1 MEELAEA
8 IENDSIVKVRALCK
22 AGADL
27 TAPID
32 AGLEYGLEDPDDMPV
47 LFYAIRKY
55 ASIELIEVLLEYG
68 CEIKEIDDDGLSSI
82 DIAIKF
88 KREDVIK
95 FCVEKGLDVNETHR
109 PSGITPIV
117 LAACFNNT
125 AIVELLIGYGAKV
138 NAQDKNGMSAKDYA
152 KKLGQKKMVI
162 FLHERGARH
171 NRYPEE
177 STQEDQATKVAEIQN
192 KSQGDMKNRQTPS
205 EDMGF
210 DSI

>member
-1 MEELAEA
+1 MKELAEA

-27 TAPID
+27 SAPID
-32 AGLEYGLEDPDDMPV
+32 AGLEYGLEDPDNMPV

-68 CEIKEIDDDGLSSI
+68 CDIREVDEDGLSSI

-88 KREDVIK
+88 KREDIIK
-95 FCVEKGLDVNETHR
+95 FCVDKGMSVNETHR

-125 AIVELLIGYGAKV
+125 SMIDLLIGYGAEV
-138 NAQDKNGMSAKDYA
+138 NSKDNNGMSAKDYA
-152 KKLGQKKMVI
+152 KKLGQKKMVT
-162 FLHERGARH
+162 FLNERGAKH
-171 NRYPEE
+171 NLYPEE
-177 STQEDQATKVAEIQN
+177 NTPSSATTVDPHPK
-192 KSQGDMKNRQTPS
+192 GDMNNRQAPT

>member
-27 TAPID
+27 SVPID
-32 AGLEYGLEDPDDMPV
+32 AGLEYGLEDPDNMPV

-55 ASIELIEVLLEYG
+55 ASIELLEVLLEYG
-68 CEIKEIDDDGLSSI
+68 CDMREIDEDGLSSI

-88 KREDVIK
+88 KREDIVK
-95 FCVEKGLDVNETHR
+95 FCVDKGISVNETHR

-117 LAACFNNT
+117 LASCFNNT
-125 AIVELLIGYGAKV
+125 SMVELLIGYGAEV
-138 NAQDKNGMSAKDYA
+138 NSKDNNGMSAKDYA
-152 KKLGQKKMVI
+152 KKLGQKKMVA
-162 FLHERGARH
+162 FLHERGAKH

-177 STQEDQATKVAEIQN
+177 NLTTSTPVVDPNPK
-192 KSQGDMKNRQTPS
+192 GDMNNRPTLTD
-205 EDMGF
+205 DMGF

>member
-8 IENDSIVKVRALCK
+8 IENDSVIKVRALCK

-27 TAPID
+27 SAPID
-32 AGLEYGLEDPDDMPV
+32 AGLEYGLEDPDNMPV

-68 CEIKEIDDDGLSSI
+68 CDIREIDEDGLSAI

-88 KREDVIK
+88 KREDIVK
-95 FCVEKGLDVNETHR
+95 FCVDKGMSVNETHR

-117 LAACFNNT
+117 LASCFNNT
-125 AIVELLIGYGAKV
+125 SMVELLIGFGAEI
-138 NAQDKNGMSAKDYA
+138 NSQDTNGMSAKDYA
-152 KKLGQKKMVI
+152 KKLGQKKMVD
-162 FLHERGARH
+162 FLHKRGAKH
-171 NRYPEE
+171 NRY
-177 STQEDQATKVAEIQN
+177 SEDNQP
-192 KSQGDMKNRQTPS
+192 KSVSSVDPHPQGDMSNRQAPTD
-205 EDMGF
+205 DMGF

>member
-27 TAPID
+27 SAPID
-32 AGLEYGLEDPDDMPV
+32 AGLEYGLEDPDNMPV

-68 CEIKEIDDDGLSSI
+68 CDIREIDEDGLSAI
-82 DIAIKF
+82 DISIKF
-88 KREDVIK
+88 KREDVIT
-95 FCVEKGLDVNETHR
+95 FCVEKGLNVNDTHR

-117 LAACFNNT
+117 LASCFNNT
-125 AIVELLIGYGAKV
+125 AIVDLLIGYGAEV
-138 NAQDKNGMSAKDYA
+138 NSKDNNGMSAKDYA

-162 FLHERGARH
+162 FLHERGAKH

-177 STQEDQATKVAEIQN
+177 SADDNASKVADIQN
-192 KSQGDMKNRQTPS
+192 KSQGNMKNRQTPTD
-205 EDMGF
+205 DMGF

>member
-1 MEELAEA
+1 MKELAEA

-27 TAPID
+27 SAPID
-32 AGLEYGLEDPDDMPV
+32 AGLEYGLEDPDNMPV

-55 ASIELIEVLLEYG
+55 ASLELIEVLLEYG
-68 CEIKEIDDDGLSSI
+68 CDMREIDEDGLSSI

-88 KREDVIK
+88 KREDIVK
-95 FCVEKGLDVNETHR
+95 FCVDKGISVNETHR

-125 AIVELLIGYGAKV
+125 SMVELLIGYGAEV
-138 NAQDKNGMSAKDYA
+138 NSKDNNGMSAKDYA
-152 KKLGQKKMVI
+152 KKLGQKKMVA
-162 FLHERGARH
+162 FLHERGAKH

-177 STQEDQATKVAEIQN
+177 HLPSSTPVVDPHPK
-192 KSQGDMKNRQTPS
+192 GDMKNRQTPTD
-205 EDMGF
+205 DMGF

>member
-22 AGADL
+22 AGVDL
-27 TAPID
+27 SAPID
-32 AGLEYGLEDPDDMPV
+32 AGLEYGLEDPDNMPV

-55 ASIELIEVLLEYG
+55 ASIELIELLLEYG
-68 CEIKEIDDDGLSSI
+68 CNIRDIDEDGLSAI

-88 KREDVIK
+88 KREDIVE
-95 FCVEKGLDVNETHR
+95 FCVDKGMNVNDTSR

-117 LAACFNNT
+117 LASCFNNVSM
-125 AIVELLIGYGAKV
+125 VELLIGFGAEV
-138 NAQDKNGMSAKDYA
+138 NAQDNNGMSAKDYA
-152 KKLGQKKMVI
+152 KKLGQKKMVA
-162 FLHERGARH
+162 FLHEKGARH
-171 NRYPEE
+171 NRYPENDE
-177 STQEDQATKVAEIQN
+177 PITTVDSN
-192 KSQGDMKNRQTPS
+192 LQGDMKNRKAPT

>member
-1 MEELAEA
+1 MKELAEA
-8 IENDSIVKVRALCK
+8 IDNDSIVKVRALCK

-32 AGLEYGLEDPDDMPV
+32 AGLEYGLEDPDNMPV

-68 CEIKEIDDDGLSSI
+68 CDIREIDEDGLSSI

-88 KREDVIK
+88 KREDIID
-95 FCVEKGLDVNETHR
+95 FCVKQGMDVNETHR

-117 LAACFNNT
+117 LASCFNNT
-125 AIVELLIGYGAKV
+125 SIVEQLLKYGAEINSK
-138 NAQDKNGMSAKDYA
+138 DSNGMSAKDYA

-171 NRYPEE
+171 NRYPETDE
-177 STQEDQATKVAEIQN
+177 PQTLAPAPSGKP
-192 KSQGDMKNRQTPS
+192 QGDMKNRQAPT
-205 EDMGF
+205 DNMGF

>member
-1 MEELAEA
+1 MEELAKA

-32 AGLEYGLEDPDDMPV
+32 AGLEYGLEDPDNMPV

-68 CEIKEIDDDGLSSI
+68 CDIREIDEDGLSSI

-88 KREDVIK
+88 KREDIIH
-95 FCVEKGLDVNETHR
+95 FCMEQGLDINETHR

-117 LAACFNNT
+117 LASCFNNT
-125 AIVELLIGYGAKV
+125 AMVELLLKYGAEI
-138 NAQDKNGMSAKDYA
+138 NAQDGNGMSAKDYA
-152 KKLGQKKMVI
+152 RKLGQKKMVK

-177 STQEDQATKVAEIQN
+177 GEAQQVAPAPSGKQ
-192 KSQGDMKNRQTPS
+192 QGDMKNRQAPT

>member
-8 IENDSIVKVRALCK
+8 IENDSIVKIKALCK

-32 AGLEYGLEDPDDMPV
+32 AGLEYGLEDPDNMPV

-68 CEIKEIDDDGLSSI
+68 CDIREIDDDGLSAI
-82 DIAIKF
+82 DISIKF
-88 KREDVIK
+88 KREDVIS
-95 FCVEKGLDVNETHR
+95 FCVNKGIDVNETHR

-117 LAACFNNT
+117 LASCFNNT
-125 AIVELLIGYGAKV
+125 SIVELLIKYGAEV
-138 NAQDKNGMSAKDYA
+138 NSKDKNGMSAKDYA
-152 KKLGQKKMVI
+152 KKLGQKRMVE
-162 FLHERGARH
+162 FLTKHGAKF
-171 NRYPEE
+171 NRYVEDAAKEAQEE
-177 STQEDQATKVAEIQN
+177 LRDRVQR
-192 KSQGDMKNRQTPS
+192 GDMKNRTKPTD
-205 EDMGF
+205 DMGF

>member
-27 TAPID
+27 SAPID
-32 AGLEYGLEDPDDMPV
+32 AGLEYGLEDPDNMPV

-68 CEIKEIDDDGLSSI
+68 CNIREIDEDGLSSI

-88 KREDVIK
+88 KREDVIH
-95 FCVEKGLDVNETHR
+95 FCMKQGMDINETHR
-109 PSGITPIV
+109 PSGITPLV
-117 LAACFNNT
+117 LASCFSNT
-125 AIVELLIGYGAKV
+125 AMVELLLKYGAEI
-138 NAQDKNGMSAKDYA
+138 NAQDGNGMSAKDYA
-152 KKLGQKKMVI
+152 RKLGQKKMVK
-162 FLHERGARH
+162 FLHERGAKH
-171 NRYPEE
+171 NRYPENNE
-177 STQEDQATKVAEIQN
+177 PQVVVSTPNGKP
-192 KSQGDMKNRQTPS
+192 QGDMNNRQAPTD
-205 EDMGF
+205 DMGF

>member
-8 IENDSIVKVRALCK
+8 IDNDSVVKVKALCK

-32 AGLEYGLEDPDDMPV
+32 AGLEYGLEDPDNMPV

-68 CEIKEIDDDGLSSI
+68 CDIKEIDEDGLSAV
-82 DIAIKF
+82 DISIKF
-88 KREDVIK
+88 KREDMIT
-95 FCVEKGLDVNETHR
+95 FCVDKGIDVNETHR

-117 LAACFNNT
+117 LASCFNNT
-125 AIVELLIGYGAKV
+125 SIVDLLLKYGAEV
-138 NAQDKNGMSAKDYA
+138 NSKDKNGMSAKDYA

-162 FLHERGARH
+162 FLTQRGAKF
-171 NRYPEE
+171 NRYVEDAAKEAQE
-177 STQEDQATKVAEIQN
+177 SLRDNIQRGN
-192 KSQGDMKNRQTPS
+192 MKNRS
-205 EDMGF
+205 EPTDDMGF

>member
-1 MEELAEA
+1 MEALAEA
-8 IENDSIVKVRALCK
+8 IENDSIVKVKALCK

-32 AGLEYGLEDPDDMPV
+32 AGLEYGLEDPDNMPV

-68 CEIKEIDDDGLSSI
+68 CDIREIDEDGLSAI

-88 KREDVIK
+88 KREDIIH
-95 FCVEKGLDVNETHR
+95 FCMKQGLDINETHR

-117 LAACFNNT
+117 LASCFSNI
-125 AIVELLIGYGAKV
+125 AMVELLLKYGAKI
-138 NAQDKNGMSAKDYA
+138 NAQDSNGMSAKDYA
-152 KKLGQKKMVI
+152 RKLGQKKMVK

-171 NRYPEE
+171 NRYPEIDE
-177 STQEDQATKVAEIQN
+177 PQTATTPAPSGKP
-192 KSQGDMKNRQTPS
+192 QGDMKNRQAPT

>member
-27 TAPID
+27 SAPID
-32 AGLEYGLEDPDDMPV
+32 AGLEYGLEDPDNMPV

-68 CEIKEIDDDGLSSI
+68 CDIREIDEDGLSAI
-82 DIAIKF
+82 DISIKF
-88 KREDVIK
+88 KREDVIT
-95 FCVEKGLDVNETHR
+95 FCVEKGLNVNDTHR

-117 LAACFNNT
+117 LASCFNNT
-125 AIVELLIGYGAKV
+125 AIVDLLIGYGAEV
-138 NAQDKNGMSAKDYA
+138 NSKDNNEMSAKDYA

-162 FLHERGARH
+162 FLHERGAKH

-177 STQEDQATKVAEIQN
+177 SADNNASKVADIQN
-192 KSQGDMKNRQTPS
+192 KSQGNMKNRQTPTD
-205 EDMGF
+205 DMGF

>member
-1 MEELAEA
+1 MKELAEA

-27 TAPID
+27 SAPID
-32 AGLEYGLEDPDDMPV
+32 AGLEYGLEDPDNMPV

-68 CEIKEIDDDGLSSI
+68 CDIREIDEDGLSAI

-88 KREDVIK
+88 KREDVVK
-95 FCVEKGLDVNETHR
+95 FCVEKKGMSVNETHR

-117 LAACFNNT
+117 LSACFNNPSM
-125 AIVELLIGYGAKV
+125 VELLISYGAELNSK
-138 NAQDKNGMSAKDYA
+138 DKNGMSAKDYA
-152 KKLGQKKMVI
+152 KKLGQKKMVA
-162 FLHERGARH
+162 FLHERGAKH
-171 NRYPEE
+171 SRYPEE
-177 STQEDQATKVAEIQN
+177 NITSSATVVN
-192 KSQGDMKNRQTPS
+192 SNPQGDMKNRKAPT